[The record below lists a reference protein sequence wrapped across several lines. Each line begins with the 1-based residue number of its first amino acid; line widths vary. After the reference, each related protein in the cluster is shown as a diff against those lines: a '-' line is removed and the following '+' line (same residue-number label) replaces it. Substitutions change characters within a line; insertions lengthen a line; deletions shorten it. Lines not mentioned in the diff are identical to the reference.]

1 MFVEACRHPSLKRR
15 LQLLFDSVS
24 IHGYNACA
32 DLDGLYEGLMKCAK
46 MQHLE
51 DELNPQGSRNV
62 RIKKRKMEVPENK
75 EQWKKKKFGPSYIPA
90 DHRGYHEVIT
100 RLLESHLIRGRRRGR
115 TTGSR
120 VKEDVTTAKALVTWQ
135 GSVRV

>member
-46 MQHLE
+46 MQHLK

-62 RIKKRKMEVPENK
+62 RINKRNMEVPENK
-75 EQWKKKKFGPSYIPA
+75 EQWKKKNFGPSYIPP
-90 DHRGYHEVIT
+90 DHQGYHEVT
-100 RLLESHLIRGRRRGR
+100 GKLFDQRKKERKNNRKQGEKKMLQLPRLWSHGKGV
-115 TTGSR
+115 S
-120 VKEDVTTAKALVTWQ
+120 ECKA
-135 GSVRV
+135 